1 LGWFFEN
8 AEAMEYVGAACRL
21 AQHSDV
27 AKELLRMRVEPV
39 HPSDPMALQLLDQ
52 LSVTLAGITGDSGR
66 SSFDPYDVEG
76 AGASFVLA
84 YDAQGNALGCGAYR
98 PLQKGVAELKRMF
111 VIPASKGVGS
121 AILNDLERRAEAD
134 GYREL
139 WLETRLV
146 NSRAVEF
153 YERNGYHRIPNF
165 GKYVGRPEAVCF
177 SKTLGRES
185 VMTA

>member
-1 LGWFFEN
+1 
-8 AEAMEYVGAACRL
+8 MECGGVAYRL
-21 AQHSDV
+21 AQHFGV

-39 HPSDPMALQLLDQ
+39 HPSDPTAIQLLNQ
-52 LSVTLAGITGDSGR
+52 LSDTLAGITGDSGR
-66 SSFDPYDVEG
+66 SSFDPSDVEG

-84 YDAQGNALGCGAYR
+84 YDVQGNALGCGAYR

-111 VIPASKGVGS
+111 AIPASKGVGS
-121 AILNDLERRAEAD
+121 AVLNDLERRAEAD

-146 NSRAVEF
+146 NSRAVQF
-153 YERNGYHRIPNF
+153 YERNGYRRIPNF

-177 SKTLGRES
+177 AKTLGQES